1 MILSLA
7 NFQTGMYVLPHAERA
22 PNEADNTELINAYID
37 RYERELLEETLGVDL
52 YQEILDNQE
61 DYESAP
67 DNVKNIVLGTTY
79 NLSDKNVKWGGLSDM
94 LTPYIFYRF
103 LQDQTEIFGTF
114 GMERPQGKNSK
125 AVSSIPKATQ
135 AYRDF
140 YDKYQ
145 GEDEYAR
152 VISTRTHF
160 GFDYGGNI
168 KSNRS
173 LYQFL
178 NDNDD
183 VYEVQYFQIIENT
196 NQFGI

>member
-1 MILSLA
+1 
-7 NFQTGMYVLPHAERA
+7 MYVIPHAERA

-52 YQEILDNQE
+52 YQEILENKE

-79 NLSDKNVKWGGLSDM
+79 NLSGKNVKWGGLSDM

-145 GEDEYAR
+145 GEDEYVR

-178 NDNDD
+178 NDNDEVYD
-183 VYEVQYFQIIENT
+183 VQFFQIIENT